1 MAEKLKALILEL
13 RPPKMAERDK
23 RLYTEAHVKRILYGF
38 ARDLGCKWRA
48 DKLRRFIET
57 AFDFD

>member
-13 RPPKMAERDK
+13 RPPKVSERDK
-23 RLYTEAHVKRILYGF
+23 RVYREPQVKQIMFAF

-48 DKLRRFIET
+48 DKLRKFIET

>member
-13 RPPKMAERDK
+13 RPHQMSERDK
-23 RLYTEAHVKRILYGF
+23 RLYREPQVKQIMYAF

-48 DKLRRFIET
+48 DKLRKFIET

>member
-13 RPPKMAERDK
+13 RPPQVSERDK
-23 RLYTEAHVKRILYGF
+23 RLYREPQVKQIMYAF

-48 DKLRRFIET
+48 EKLRKFIET

>member
-1 MAEKLKALILEL
+1 MAEKLKALMLEL
-13 RPPKMAERDK
+13 RPPKVSERDK
-23 RLYTEAHVKRILYGF
+23 RVYREPQVKQIMYAF

-48 DKLRRFIET
+48 DKLRKFIET

>member
-1 MAEKLKALILEL
+1 MAENCLILKMRPRFMEL
-13 RPPKMAERDK
+13 RDMRT
-23 RLYTEAHVKRILYGF
+23 YTEPQVKTIMYHF

-48 DKLRRFIET
+48 DKLRRFIDT

>member
-1 MAEKLKALILEL
+1 MAEKLKCIIMEL
-13 RPPKMAERDK
+13 RPTKVSERDK
-23 RLYTEAHVKRILYGF
+23 RVYLEPQVKQIMYAF

-48 DKLRRFIET
+48 DKLRKFIET

>member
-13 RPPKMAERDK
+13 RPDKVSERDK
-23 RLYTEAHVKRILYGF
+23 RVYREPQVKQIMYAF

-48 DKLRRFIET
+48 DKLRKFIET

>member
-13 RPPKMAERDK
+13 RPAKVSERDK
-23 RLYTEAHVKRILYGF
+23 RVYREPQVKQIMYAF

-48 DKLRRFIET
+48 DKLRKFIET

>member
-13 RPPKMAERDK
+13 RPSKQSERDK
-23 RLYTEAHVKRILYGF
+23 RVYQEASVKKILFSF

-48 DKLRRFIET
+48 DKLRKFIET

>member
-13 RPPKMAERDK
+13 RPPKVSERDK
-23 RLYTEAHVKRILYGF
+23 RVYREPQVKQIMYAF

-48 DKLRRFIET
+48 DKLRKFIET

>member
-13 RPPKMAERDK
+13 HPTQVSERDK
-23 RLYTEAHVKRILYGF
+23 RLYREPQVKQIMYAF
-38 ARDLGCKWRA
+38 ARDLGIKWRA
-48 DKLRRFIET
+48 DKLRKFIDT

>member
-13 RPPKMAERDK
+13 RPAKVSERDK
-23 RLYTEAHVKRILYGF
+23 RLYREPDVKQIMYKF

-48 DKLRRFIET
+48 EKLRKFIET

>member
-13 RPPKMAERDK
+13 RPPKVAERDK
-23 RLYTEAHVKRILYGF
+23 RVYREPQVKQIMYAF
-38 ARDLGCKWRA
+38 ARDLGIKWRA
-48 DKLRRFIET
+48 DKLRKFIET

>member
-13 RPPKMAERDK
+13 RPPKVSERDK
-23 RLYTEAHVKRILYGF
+23 RLYREPDVKRIMYAF
-38 ARDLGCKWRA
+38 ARDLGVKWRA
-48 DKLRRFIET
+48 DKLRKFIET

>member
-13 RPPKMAERDK
+13 RPPKVSERDK
-23 RLYTEAHVKRILYGF
+23 RVYREPQVKQIMYAF
-38 ARDLGCKWRA
+38 ARDLGIKWRA
-48 DKLRRFIET
+48 DKLRNFIET

>member
-1 MAEKLKALILEL
+1 MEL
-13 RPPKMAERDK
+13 RPSQQSERDK
-23 RLYTEAHVKRILYGF
+23 RVYQEASVKRILFSF

-48 DKLRRFIET
+48 DKLRKFIET

>member
-13 RPPKMAERDK
+13 RPSKQSERDK
-23 RLYTEAHVKRILYGF
+23 RVYQEASVKKILFSF

-57 AFDFD
+57 VFEFD

>member
-13 RPPKMAERDK
+13 RPAKVSERDK
-23 RLYTEAHVKRILYGF
+23 RLYREPDVKRIMYKF
-38 ARDLGCKWRA
+38 ARDLGVKWRA
-48 DKLRRFIET
+48 DKLRKFIDT

>member
-1 MAEKLKALILEL
+1 MAEKLKCIIMEL
-13 RPPKMAERDK
+13 RPPKVSERDK
-23 RLYTEAHVKRILYGF
+23 RIYREPQVKQIMYAF

-48 DKLRRFIET
+48 DKLRKFIET

>member
-13 RPPKMAERDK
+13 RPTKVSERDK
-23 RLYTEAHVKRILYGF
+23 RVYREPQVKQIMYAF

-48 DKLRRFIET
+48 DKLRKFIET